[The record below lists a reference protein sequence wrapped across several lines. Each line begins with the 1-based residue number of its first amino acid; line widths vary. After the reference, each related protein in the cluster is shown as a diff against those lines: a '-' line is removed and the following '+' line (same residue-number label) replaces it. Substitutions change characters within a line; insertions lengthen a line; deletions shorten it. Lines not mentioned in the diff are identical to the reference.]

1 MDYTVKD
8 LEMWNDRI
16 EEVVKSVNLD
26 YYPQELEKTHCFFK
40 F

>member
-16 EEVVKSVNLD
+16 EEVVKRVNLD
-26 YYPQELEKTHCFFK
+26 YYPQEFEGIKK
-40 F
+40 